1 MLRGARLHGARPGAF
16 RQGSGTSMSV
26 IEDEG
31 VHAGSGPPPKP
42 TKSQRRAAALA
53 EQASGSLRV
62 LIVKLV
68 LLGLVDALAVFA
80 IFVLVS
86 AGQWIV
92 TAVVAVVTVLV
103 NWIYFSRRKL
113 PAKYLTPG
121 VIFLVV
127 FQVFVLVYTG
137 YVAFTNYGTGHNG
150 TKEQAVSSLMASS
163 LERVE
168 DSPTYPVT
176 VVDRAGELGLLV
188 TDPESGDAFVGT
200 NDEPLTPVDAELE
213 GDRAVAV
220 DGWTSL
226 QFADVLARTDEITAL
241 AVPYS
246 DDPNDGAIRT
256 PDGSSGYR
264 YVSTLEYDAAA
275 GTMTD
280 VTTGTVYTDTGEG
293 AFTAP
298 DGEQL
303 LPGWQITI
311 GFDNFVRAVTDP
323 RLAGPL
329 VYVTAWTFVF
339 ALVSVASTFFL
350 GLFLAIVFNDARMR
364 GRKAYRVLMI
374 LPYAIPSFLSAL
386 IWAGMMNESFGFI
399 NQVLLGGASVP
410 WLTDPL
416 LAKVSILIV
425 NLWLGFPYMFLVCMG
440 ALQSIPDE
448 LQEAATVDGA
458 KPWAVFRLIKL
469 PLLLVTVAP
478 LLIASFAFNFNN
490 FNTIYMLTDG
500 GPRDGN
506 APIPVG
512 FTDIL
517 ITMVYKV
524 AFTGQTRDY
533 GLASAYSII
542 IFIVVAVISIIAFRR
557 TKSLEELN

>member
-1 MLRGARLHGARPGAF
+1 M
-16 RQGSGTSMSV
+16 GTV
-26 IEDEG
+26 IEEDVRED
-31 VHAGSGPPPKP
+31 APPKQ
-42 TKSQRRAAALA
+42 TKQQRRAAGIA
-53 EQASGSLRV
+53 EQASGGIKV
-62 LIVKLV
+62 LLVKL
-68 LLGLVDALAVFA
+68 LALGLVDALALYAV
-80 IFVLVS
+80 FVL
-86 AGQWIV
+86 ALHEQWVVLVIVAAV
-92 TAVVAVVTVLV
+92 TALV

-127 FQVFVLVYTG
+127 FQVFVLLYTG

-150 TKEQAVSSLMASS
+150 SKEQAVSSLMASS

-168 DSPTYPVT
+168 DSPAYPVT
-176 VVDRAGELGLLV
+176 VVERGGELGLLV
-188 TDPESGDAFVGT
+188 TDPEGEALVGT
-200 NDEPLTPVDAELE
+200 NEEPLTEASGAELD
-213 GDRAVAV
+213 GDVAV
-220 DGWTSL
+220 SADGWNTL
-226 QFADVLARTDEITAL
+226 QFADVLERTDEVTAL
-241 AVPYS
+241 AVPAS

-256 PDGSSGYR
+256 PDGSTGYL
-264 YVSTLEYDAAA
+264 YVSTLEYDEAA

-280 VTTGTVYTDTGEG
+280 LSTGTVYSDTGVG
-293 AFTAP
+293 AFTAE

-303 LPGWQITI
+303 LPGWQITV
-311 GFDNFVRAVTDP
+311 GFDNFVRAVTDT

-329 VYVTAWTFVF
+329 LYVTAWTFAF
-339 ALVSVASTFFL
+339 ALISVASTFFL
-350 GLFLAIVFNDARMR
+350 GLFLAIVFNDMRMR
-364 GRKAYRVLMI
+364 GRKIYRVLMI

-386 IWAGMMNESFGFI
+386 VWAGMMNESFGFI

-440 ALQSIPDE
+440 ALQSIPDDI
-448 LQEAATVDGA
+448 QEAAKVDGA
-458 KPWAVFRLIKL
+458 KPWAIFRLIKL

-500 GPRDGN
+500 GPRDSN

>member
-1 MLRGARLHGARPGAF
+1 M
-16 RQGSGTSMSV
+16 GTV
-26 IEDEG
+26 IEEDVRED
-31 VHAGSGPPPKP
+31 APPKQ
-42 TKSQRRAAALA
+42 TKQQRRAAGIA
-53 EQASGSLRV
+53 EQASGGIKV
-62 LIVKLV
+62 LLVKL
-68 LLGLVDALAVFA
+68 LALGLVDALALYAV
-80 IFVLVS
+80 FVL
-86 AGQWIV
+86 ALHEQWVVLVIVAAV
-92 TAVVAVVTVLV
+92 TALV

-127 FQVFVLVYTG
+127 FQVFVLLYTG
-137 YVAFTNYGTGHNG
+137 YIAFTNYGTGHNG
-150 TKEQAVSSLMASS
+150 SKEQAVSSLMASS

-168 DSPTYPVT
+168 DSPAYPVT
-176 VVDRAGELGLLV
+176 VVERGGELGLLV
-188 TDPESGDAFVGT
+188 TDPEGDALVGT
-200 NDEPLTPVDAELE
+200 NEEPLTEASGAEFD
-213 GDRAVAV
+213 GDVAV
-220 DGWTSL
+220 SADGWNTL
-226 QFADVLARTDEITAL
+226 QFADVLERTDEVTAL
-241 AVPYS
+241 AVPAS

-256 PDGSSGYR
+256 PDGSTGYL
-264 YVSTLEYDAAA
+264 YVSTLEYDEAA

-280 VTTGTVYTDTGEG
+280 LTTGTVYSDTGVG
-293 AFTAP
+293 AFTAE

-303 LPGWQITI
+303 LPGWQITV
-311 GFDNFVRAVTDP
+311 GFDNFVRAVTDT

-329 VYVTAWTFVF
+329 LYVTAWTFAF
-339 ALVSVASTFFL
+339 AIISVASTFFL
-350 GLFLAIVFNDARMR
+350 GLFLAIVFNDMRMR
-364 GRKAYRVLMI
+364 GRKIYRVLMI

-386 IWAGMMNESFGFI
+386 VWAGMMNESFGFI
-399 NQVLLGGASVP
+399 NQVLLGGASIP

-440 ALQSIPDE
+440 ALQSIPDDI
-448 LQEAATVDGA
+448 QEAAKVDGA
-458 KPWAVFRLIKL
+458 KPWAIFRLIKL

-500 GPRDGN
+500 GPRDAN

>member
-1 MLRGARLHGARPGAF
+1 
-16 RQGSGTSMSV
+16 MSTT
-26 IEDEG
+26 IDDE
-31 VHAGSGPPPKP
+31 VAAETPQQPP
-42 TKSQRRAAALA
+42 TKKQRRAAGIADA
-53 EQASGSLRV
+53 ASVG
-62 LIVKLV
+62 VKMLLLKIV
-68 LLGLVDALAVFA
+68 LLGIVDAVALYAL
-80 IFVLVS
+80 FVL
-86 AGQWIV
+86 ATHDQWLIAAIV
-92 TAVVAVVTVLV
+92 ALVAVAV

-121 VIFLVV
+121 VIFLVL

-137 YVAFTNYGTGHNG
+137 YIAFTNYGTGHNG
-150 TKEQAVSSLMASS
+150 SKEQAVSSLMASS

-168 DSPTYPVT
+168 DSPAYPIT
-176 VVDRAGELGLLV
+176 VVDRLGTLGLLA
-188 TDPESGDAFVGT
+188 TDPDGDAYVGT
-200 NDEPLTPVDAELE
+200 NDQPLEPIDAEME
-213 GDRAVAV
+213 GGKAVAA

-226 QFADVLARTDEITAL
+226 SFADVLARTDEITEL
-241 AVPYS
+241 AVPFS
-246 DDPNDGAIRT
+246 DDPNDGALRT
-256 PDGSSGYR
+256 PDGSNAYQ
-264 YVSTLEYDAAA
+264 YVSTLEYDADA

-280 VTTGTVYTDTGEG
+280 VTTNTVYSDIGTG
-293 AFTAP
+293 AFTSEAG
-298 DGEQL
+298 DEL
-303 LPGWQITI
+303 LPGWQITV

-323 RLAGPL
+323 RLAQPL
-329 VYVTAWTFVF
+329 VYVTLWTFAF
-339 ALVSVASTFFL
+339 ALISVASTFFL
-350 GLFLAIVFNDARMR
+350 GLFLAIVFNDLRMR
-364 GRKAYRVLMI
+364 GRRWYRVAMI

-399 NQVLLGGASVP
+399 NQVLLGGADVP
-410 WLTDPL
+410 WLTDPV
-416 LAKVSILIV
+416 LAKVSVLLV

-490 FNTIYMLTDG
+490 FNVIYMLTDG
-500 GPRDGN
+500 GPRDSN

-524 AFTGQTRDY
+524 AFTGQSRDY

-542 IFIVVAVISIIAFRR
+542 IFIIVAVISIIAFRR